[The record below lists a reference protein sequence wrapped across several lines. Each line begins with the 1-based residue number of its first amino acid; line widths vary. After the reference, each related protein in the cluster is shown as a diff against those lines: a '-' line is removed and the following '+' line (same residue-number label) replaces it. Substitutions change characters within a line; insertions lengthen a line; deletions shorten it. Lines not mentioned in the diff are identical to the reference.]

1 MRHLLGVA
9 LGAVLFAVILFG
21 VSWAT
26 VAVTAAVQFFHS
38 TGRTYE
44 GLGVI
49 VACGL
54 YAGVLL
60 TVRGISPLATGL
72 PGIALLLM
80 SLFVVI
86 NPRYGYDLVPFSL
99 NSVIGNGF
107 STLLGIGAAAL
118 AGAIFVIPMF
128 IPSRWRESSGAVSS
142 VGRPSPDLGLM
153 R

>member
-9 LGAVLFAVILFG
+9 LGAVLFAVILFE

-26 VAVTAAVQFFHS
+26 IAMTTAVGIYHS
-38 TGRTYE
+38 TGRSYE
-44 GLGVI
+44 GLGI
-49 VACGL
+49 VVVCGL

-86 NPRYGYDLVPFSL
+86 SPRYGYDLVPLSL
-99 NSVIGNGF
+99 SSVRGSGF
-107 STLLGIGAAAL
+107 SALLETGAAAL
-118 AGAIFVIPMF
+118 AGAIFVIPVF

-142 VGRPSPDLGLM
+142 VGSPSPGLGMM